1 MGSKSGIQTI
11 SESVKILALSLVA
24 ILCVC
29 PFSGQINDAQITGKW
44 IYAGMAFFSMVIIV
58 LIIDAFACTDVG
70 ANSDCTITFAI
81 PFMLSGLVVTIHAL
95 LQITG
100 FVTARN
106 ANGYNVLAG
115 FDNPA
120 GVASAL
126 SVSLPFVLALVDRVK
141 SKWTKVAILVLIF
154 CVVIMILSIAR
165 SRVGL
170 LAAGAV
176 LIMYVGYR
184 VKDVRARWASSAIL
198 IIIVLTAVVY
208 MSFLKRGSNS
218 GRALILGVCW
228 DMFKDAPLFG
238 HGLHGFRSQYML
250 YQADYLDGC
259 NSSVLP
265 MLADNTTHPLNE
277 YALVVVNFGLLG
289 LCILVAGII
298 MTVRHY
304 LASPNEKSYYG
315 IMVLTVIGVLSLFS
329 YPFRY
334 PLTLLG
340 LLYSL
345 LLVYSDVITG
355 LGYKALNLS
364 RILLSA
370 LSCAGLVLL
379 IIWSYSQIQWGKISA
394 ICDSGGNTNE
404 VLEGY
409 LRLYPKL
416 KRDPYFLYNY
426 AYVLSENGECEK
438 AGNMASKSFDLMA
451 NYDTALLIADN
462 AKECGDID
470 VAEEY
475 YWLASRMCPVRFMP
489 LYCLFCLYKD
499 LDRIEDMREI
509 GKAILSKPVKI
520 SSNEIRIIRSHVKQT
535 LINNH

>member
-70 ANSDCTITFAI
+70 VNSDCTITFAI

-100 FVTARN
+100 LVTARN

-238 HGLHGFRSQYML
+238 HGLHGFRSQYMI
-250 YQADYLDGC
+250 YQANCLDGC

-265 MLADNTTHPLNE
+265 MLAGNTTHPLNE
-277 YALVVVNFGLLG
+277 YALVAVNFGLLG

-298 MTVRHY
+298 YTVRHY
-304 LASPNEKSYYG
+304 LASPNGKSYYG

-340 LLYSL
+340 LLCSL

-355 LGYKALNLS
+355 FGYKALNLS
-364 RILLSA
+364 RILLSV
-370 LSCAGLVLL
+370 LSCVGLVLL
-379 IIWSYSQIQWGKISA
+379 AIWSYSQVQWGRLSA
-394 ICDSGGNTNE
+394 MYDSGGNTKE

-409 LRLYPKL
+409 SRLYPKL
-416 KRDPYFLYNY
+416 KRDPFFLYNY
-426 AYVLSENGECEK
+426 AYVLSEEGDCNL
-438 AGNMASKSFDLMA
+438 ASRLADDSFRLMS

-462 AKECGDID
+462 AKECGD
-470 VAEEY
+470 VGMAEINY
-475 YWLASRMCPVRFMP
+475 QLASRMCPVRFKP
-489 LYCLFCLYKD
+489 LYGLFLLYKETGRVD
-499 LDRIEDMREI
+499 EMKAVAEI
-509 GKAILSKPVKI
+509 ILTKPVKV
-520 SSNEIRIIRSHVKQT
+520 SSFEIRRIKMDVRQVMDDP
-535 LINNH
+535 N

>member
-70 ANSDCTITFAI
+70 VNSDCTITFAI

-100 FVTARN
+100 LVTARN
-106 ANGYNVLAG
+106 ANGHNVLAG

-126 SVSLPFVLALVDRVK
+126 TVSLPFVLALVDRVK
-141 SKWTKVAILVLIF
+141 SKWTKFAILVLIF
-154 CVVIMILSIAR
+154 CVIIMILAIAR

-198 IIIVLTAVVY
+198 IIIILTAVVY

-250 YQADYLDGC
+250 CQADYLEHC
-259 NSSVLP
+259 ASKMLP
-265 MLADNTTHPLNE
+265 MFADNTTHPLNE
-277 YALVVVNFGLLG
+277 YALVAVNFGLLG
-289 LCILVAGII
+289 LSILAAVMILTI
-298 MTVRHY
+298 RHF
-304 LASPNEKSYYG
+304 LANPNEQSFYG
-315 IMVLTVIGVLSLFS
+315 IMILIGIGILSLFS

-334 PLTLLG
+334 PLTLIGLLCALMLVFKDVLLG
-340 LLYSL
+340 LSRKIKIAMRIVVSL
-345 LLVYSDVITG
+345 ISVYALVLIVLWAHWQIEWG
-355 LGYKALNLS
+355 K
-364 RILLSA
+364 LSA
-370 LSCAGLVLL
+370 SEGTNNQKKELEEYSVL
-379 IIWSYSQIQWGKISA
+379 YDK
-394 ICDSGGNTNE
+394 
-404 VLEGY
+404 LEG
-409 LRLYPKL
+409 
-416 KRDPYFLYNY
+416 DPYFLYNY
-426 AYVLSENGECEK
+426 AYVLSEYGDCK
-438 AGNMASKSFDLMA
+438 SADRMARESFSLMS
-451 NYDTALLIADN
+451 NYDTALFIADN
-462 AKECGDID
+462 ARECGD
-470 VAEEY
+470 AEAAESY
-475 YWLASRMCPVRFMP
+475 YKLASQMCPVRFKP
-489 LYCLFCLYKD
+489 LYGLFMLYRD
-499 LDRIEDMREI
+499 DGRTDDM
-509 GKAILSKPVKI
+509 KAVGETILSKPVKV
-520 SSNEIRIIRSHVKQT
+520 SSFEVRRIKMDVRQYMAE
-535 LINNH
+535 